1 MPAKSLSKSKLA
13 YGLSW
18 YPLTTE
24 NLKSESQALAKS
36 EGKKL
41 GSLYTNPSGE
51 NHQVGLTRDQKMAG
65 GYPSAAL
72 FAQLVDDGIILESFG
87 NNKYWLCLAVGGQ
100 VIIGYDVI
108 ITSEEVKR
116 KITEFFEGQASISDL
131 PVEFKILADE
141 ASLDLLRDC
150 LGEEPEINSISEL
163 VSSSGLSFPGD
174 FSRLKVK
181 SVAGN
186 NVSIIAGV
194 AVVLGVSGY
203 VLYGGSSPKPA
214 QDIDMS
220 GLASMS
226 QPIAEEKKP
235 EKIDHKKV
243 KEDAMEVAVA
253 IATAEEKEHLFD
265 LYNKISAHNVITK
278 VSEHIESLPLV
289 KNGWRLFSATY
300 TESGDNLSFVS
311 WVSTSGSPVDFKNS
325 FGSSEKINLSGTS
338 GRVSFAVSEIESNK
352 SSVDFFSEIDGSS
365 KSIHELMTELNEH
378 SVVWEMGPLEVG
390 ERYETSKDIEA
401 IDPGKATSPNLSY
414 KLSTIR
420 VTGNSLHTLKQIAS
434 VFESN
439 KIVVSNTLK
448 IEFNG
453 TIAWEFKGI
462 FYEI

>member
-41 GSLYTNPSGE
+41 GSLYTNPSGD

-72 FAQLVDDGIILESFG
+72 FGQLVDDGIILESFG
-87 NNKYWLCLAVGGQ
+87 KNKYWLCLAVGGQ

-131 PVEFKILADE
+131 PEEFRIISDE
-141 ASLDLLRDC
+141 ASIELLRDC
-150 LGEEPEINSISEL
+150 LGEEPEINSIAEL

-174 FSRLKVK
+174 FSRLKIK
-181 SVAGN
+181 PVAGN

-203 VLYGGSSPKPA
+203 VLYGGSSPKPTE
-214 QDIDMS
+214 DIDMS
-220 GLASMS
+220 GLASMI
-226 QPIAEEKKP
+226 QPTEDAKKP
-235 EKIDHKKV
+235 EVIDHKKV
-243 KEDAMEVAVA
+243 KEEAMKVAVA
-253 IATAEEKEHLFD
+253 IAIAEEKEHLFD
-265 LYNKISAHNVITK
+265 TYNKTSAYNVINS

-289 KNGWRLFSATY
+289 KNGWRLFSAIY
-300 TESGDNLSFVS
+300 TSSGDSSPYVS
-311 WVSTSGSPVDFKNS
+311 WVSTSGSPVDFKDN
-325 FGSSEKINLSGTS
+325 FGASENIDFSGKS
-338 GRVSFAVSEIESNK
+338 GRVSFSVPEAVSKS

-365 KSIHELMTELNEH
+365 KSVHELMTELNKH

-390 ERYETSKDIEA
+390 ARYETSKDIEA
-401 IDPGKATSPNLSY
+401 IDRDKAKSPNLSY
-414 KLSTIR
+414 SLSTIR
-420 VTGNSLHTLKQIAS
+420 VTGNSIHTLKKIAS
-434 VFESN
+434 VLESN
-439 KIVVSNTLK
+439 KVVLAKTLK

-462 FYEI
+462 FYEF